1 MIDMSKGNKIL
12 GFIVAILVLGVST
25 FGGVYFYL
33 TKVEGTETVKKEVV
47 IEEAFHD
54 IGEIFVNLND
64 DKVKRYVKLKLSVS
78 FNKGNENL
86 ATEIS
91 EKQVV
96 MRDVSIYYLK
106 SLTADAF
113 EPENEEKLKSDL
125 IGRLNQKLTKG
136 AVLEVYI
143 SEIIVQ

>member
-1 MIDMSKGNKIL
+1 MSKGNKIL
-12 GFIVAILVLGVST
+12 GFIIAIVILGVAT
-25 FGGVYFYL
+25 FGGVYFAL
-33 TKVEGTETVKKEVV
+33 TKGEGIEKVKKEVA

-78 FNKGNENL
+78 FNKENGDL
-86 ATEIS
+86 AAEIL

-113 EPENEEKLKSDL
+113 EPENEAKLKSDL

>member
-1 MIDMSKGNKIL
+1 MSKGNKIL
-12 GFIVAILVLGVST
+12 GFIVAILILGVST

-33 TKVEGTETVKKEVV
+33 TKVEGAETVKKEVV

-78 FNKGNENL
+78 FDKDNKDL
-86 ATEIS
+86 AAEIL

-96 MRDVSIYYLK
+96 MRDISIYYLK

-113 EPENEEKLKSDL
+113 EPENEENLKSDL
-125 IGRLNQKLTKG
+125 IERFNQKLTKG
-136 AVLEVYI
+136 TILEAYI